1 MKTKFLDEGPPPYSE
16 QDKIWDAARETLPNS
31 IPYRPKMI
39 AVMGPTG
46 TGKSTFIS
54 KLAGQE
60 VKIGHN
66 LSSCTQEIEEVPCK
80 VGDEYVILVDT
91 PGFNDTV
98 RSDTEI
104 LTTLAEWMKASY
116 DENML
121 LSGIIYL
128 HSISDSRMTRA
139 SVQNLRMF
147 RKLCGDDNLNHVI
160 LATTKWGIT
169 PHEDALRREHDLTS
183 EEGFWSIMKAAGSL
197 ARRFENSTESAT
209 ALVKE
214 ILSKDAKFVPKIQR
228 EIMQGKKLVDTEAGA
243 ELNGAFV
250 KLQREHEKEK
260 KALAEELER
269 AKKDHD
275 RAFQEA
281 LRKERERL
289 DAKMAEQ
296 EAEQSRL
303 HMTINEALQL
313 RIRKLEESQQELM
326 ARDVGD
332 DDDEGKQGWQ
342 VIVPKCGFRQ
352 ENVY

>member
-1 MKTKFLDEGPPPYSE
+1 MLTSPSLG
-16 QDKIWDAARETLPNS
+16 
-31 IPYRPKMI
+31 
-39 AVMGPTG
+39 
-46 TGKSTFIS
+46 
-54 KLAGQE
+54 
-60 VKIGHN
+60 
-66 LSSCTQEIEEVPCK
+66 TQEIGEVPCK

-98 RSDTEI
+98 RSDIEI
-104 LTTLAEWMKASY
+104 LTTLAEWMKTSY
-116 DENML
+116 DDNML

-139 SVQNLRMF
+139 NIQNLRMF

-209 ALVKE
+209 ALVEE

-228 EIMQGKKLVDTEAGA
+228 EIIQGKKLVDTEAGA
-243 ELNGAFV
+243 DINEAIV

-269 AKKDHD
+269 AKKDHIAPPLGPSYCTVMKSLLMCMCLDD

-289 DAKMAEQ
+289 DAKMAEKA
-296 EAEQSRL
+296 AEQSRL
-303 HMTINEALQL
+303 HMTANDALQL
-313 RIRKLEESQQELM
+313 QIRKLEESQRELM
-326 ARDVGD
+326 ARDAGD
-332 DDDEGKQGWQ
+332 NDDEGKRGWR
-342 VIVPKCGFRQ
+342 VIVPKVKQGFWHFSWRCRVCKGRLEYEGFMNCPQCAFRQ